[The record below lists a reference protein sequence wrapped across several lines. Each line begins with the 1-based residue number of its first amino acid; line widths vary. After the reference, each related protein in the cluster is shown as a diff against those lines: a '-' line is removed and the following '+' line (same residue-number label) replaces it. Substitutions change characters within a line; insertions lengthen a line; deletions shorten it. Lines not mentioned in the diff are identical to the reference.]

1 LQGRLLPKQVHLK
14 LKTKMTDWN
23 IRFWEYEYY
32 SEKWLWLLVI
42 LPVLLFFL
50 FRREKKQVKGLK
62 YSDTEIPLL
71 GKHNWL
77 LRIRELLFVCF
88 VFVAAMIIFA
98 LAKPYH
104 WSMHEEDDKD
114 YKDGIDIVITM
125 DVSGS
130 MLAMDFKP
138 NRLEAAKE
146 VAIEFIN
153 GRKGDRIGLVAFA
166 GEAFTACPPTLDYEI
181 LKKQI
186 SSISGDIIGGGT
198 AIGVGLGT
206 AVTRLR
212 NDSIP
217 SKVVILLTDGVDT
230 GGEISPLM
238 AAELAKTKNVRVY
251 TIGVGSKGE
260 AESLVQT
267 PFGSYY
273 QASEVE
279 LDEETLKKI
288 AARTGGKYF
297 RAVDETSLRSIYKE
311 IDLLEKRKMVNER
324 FKSEPPATPQAFL
337 NWAFVMGFLSILVL
351 FVLYTRN
358 D

>member
-1 LQGRLLPKQVHLK
+1 
-14 LKTKMTDWN
+14 MTDWN
-23 IRFWEYEYY
+23 IRFWEYEFY
-32 SEKWLWLLVI
+32 SGEWLWLLI
-42 LPVLLFFL
+42 IIPVVLFAL
-50 FRREKKQVKGLK
+50 FAREKKHFRGFK
-62 YSDTEIPLL
+62 YSDTEIPM
-71 GKHNWL
+71 KMKKNWI
-77 LRIRELLFVCF
+77 LRIRELLFLSF
-88 VFVAAMIIFA
+88 AFVAAMMIFA
-98 LAKPYH
+98 LAKPFH
-104 WSMHEEDDKD
+104 WSMHEANEKD

-138 NRLEAAKE
+138 NRLEAAKK

-186 SSISGDIIGGGT
+186 AGINGDIIGGGT

-260 AESLVQT
+260 AQSLVQT

-273 QASEVE
+273 QSSEVE
-279 LDEETLKKI
+279 LDEVTLKKI
-288 AARTGGKYF
+288 AMRTGGKYF
-297 RAVDETSLRSIYKE
+297 RAVDESSLRSIYQE
-311 IDLLEKRKMVNER
+311 IDQLEKRKMEHEQ

-337 NWAFVMGFLSILVL
+337 NWAFLIGLLSVVLL